1 MAQRTR
7 RRHHSPAT
15 VMGKM
20 GTLYF
25 TLDSLTG
32 AGGGNW
38 VIIGGTGDLA
48 GLHGRGTTAPGGG
61 ESR

>member
-1 MAQRTR
+1 
-7 RRHHSPAT
+7 
-15 VMGKM
+15 MGKM